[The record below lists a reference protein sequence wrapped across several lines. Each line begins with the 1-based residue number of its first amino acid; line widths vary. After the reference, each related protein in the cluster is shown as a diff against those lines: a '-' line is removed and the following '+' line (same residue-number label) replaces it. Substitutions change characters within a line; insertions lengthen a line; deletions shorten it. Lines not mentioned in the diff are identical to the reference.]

1 MSHTST
7 RNKSQIIYFSH
18 GGGPL
23 PILGDPTH
31 EAMVTFMKDLPTQLR
46 RPEAIVVFSAHWEE
60 NTVTI
65 QSGETPGMLYDYY
78 GFPEEAYQ
86 ITYPCRGNKPLA
98 EKIADLLS
106 QSSIDCRLDPQRP
119 YDHGSYIPLMMM
131 YPEADIPVIQISL
144 HHGLNPVTHLQIGK
158 ALRPLLEDNLL
169 FIGSGFSITTWVGL
183 TSGADALKTL
193 LTMTFKTASLIFA
206 ALIRRMKALG
216 TGWQTGSSCPVQIT
230 ATQGLSISCPCMYA
244 QASAVPRGIKYSMI
258 IFSGNGPWHS
268 YGNRHAM
275 LYSSSLS
282 ASPQTIPNQLH
293 FPTGSNPH
301 FAARP

>member
-31 EAMVTFMKDLPTQLR
+31 ETMVTFMKDLPTQLR

-169 FIGSGFSITTWVGL
+169 FIGSGFSYHNMGGFDFRGRRIEDPLNNDFQNSLIDICCADSEDESTWDRL
-183 TSGADALKTL
+183 ADWKQLPGADYCHPRSEHL
-193 LTMTFKTASLIFA
+193 LPLHVCAGIGGAQGNKIFDDY
-206 ALIRRMKALG
+206 ILG
-216 TGWQTGSSCPVQIT
+216 KR
-230 ATQGLSISCPCMYA
+230 
-244 QASAVPRGIKYSMI
+244 AVA
-258 IFSGNGPWHS
+258 FLWE
-268 YGNRHAM
+268 
-275 LYSSSLS
+275 
-282 ASPQTIPNQLH
+282 
-293 FPTGSNPH
+293 
-301 FAARP
+301 